1 MNVFQPFSQTR
12 IPVVLSV
19 AAFCSRLGDSAL
31 VTAALVSAALLGAP
45 LGAQALPDTVS
56 STLLRA
62 SHPWLS
68 DGGRFVDV
76 QRVVRDARANDSVGD
91 LRWTAGTGAPTSVA
105 RAVLAHFAQDV
116 ESSRAELADIAILDS
131 VAARFETRWA
141 SAPERGLFDIGMDIA
156 IARHAFVHRQGRID
170 PSRVHAEWSL
180 AAAELDLTAVRTS
193 LSAGT
198 SPTDVFS
205 ALEPQTRSYAML
217 VAALAEVRRQ
227 ESDTSEQLPAARAR
241 PLSVGG
247 RYSDARA
254 LARILKRLGEL
265 PPSFALASVRT
276 TYSKPLSDAIA
287 RWQNRKLKKGSV
299 AGTLSASVLATLLA
313 EYEGRGDRIAMA
325 IERWRWLPRSF
336 SNDPLVVNLPEYR
349 LHTYSRFQGDS
360 ADPLSMNVVI
370 GRADSN
376 ATPVFAANMT
386 QVVFSPQWHVP
397 KSIMLG
403 EILPAAMRDTG
414 YLAKHNYELVTP
426 RGKVLPSSR
435 QNVAN
440 IGTTVWVR
448 QRSGDDNSL
457 GKVKFLLPNPYDIYL
472 HDTPSRSLFSR
483 NRRDFSHGC
492 VRLGNPMAMARYVLG
507 SQPAWTDSKI
517 TEAMNAGIETFVR
530 VPRPIPVLI
539 VYQTAVADPDGSLRY
554 FNDVYGHDRTLSDA
568 LKKAR

>member
-247 RYSDARA
+247 RYSEAALRATAWEGRFLVIGFAAGDIPKIPLNLTLLKGCDIRGVFWGAFAMRETARHLANVAELMQWFKDGKIKPLVSATYSFEDVAKA
-254 LARILKRLGEL
+254 LNDIATRRATGKIVLL
-265 PPSFALASVRT
+265 PPA
-276 TYSKPLSDAIA
+276 
-287 RWQNRKLKKGSV
+287 
-299 AGTLSASVLATLLA
+299 
-313 EYEGRGDRIAMA
+313 
-325 IERWRWLPRSF
+325 
-336 SNDPLVVNLPEYR
+336 
-349 LHTYSRFQGDS
+349 H
-360 ADPLSMNVVI
+360 
-370 GRADSN
+370 
-376 ATPVFAANMT
+376 
-386 QVVFSPQWHVP
+386 
-397 KSIMLG
+397 
-403 EILPAAMRDTG
+403 
-414 YLAKHNYELVTP
+414 
-426 RGKVLPSSR
+426 
-435 QNVAN
+435 
-440 IGTTVWVR
+440 
-448 QRSGDDNSL
+448 
-457 GKVKFLLPNPYDIYL
+457 
-472 HDTPSRSLFSR
+472 
-483 NRRDFSHGC
+483 
-492 VRLGNPMAMARYVLG
+492 
-507 SQPAWTDSKI
+507 
-517 TEAMNAGIETFVR
+517 
-530 VPRPIPVLI
+530 
-539 VYQTAVADPDGSLRY
+539 
-554 FNDVYGHDRTLSDA
+554 
-568 LKKAR
+568 